1 MCRLTGMAAAA
12 LNISMV
18 LAALRTVE
26 TNIATNDTE
35 LVMGLYY
42 LTKFGYIQPNN
53 SSAFRQAKLP

>member
-1 MCRLTGMAAAA
+1 MAAAA